1 MLDAG
6 NFVLASP
13 AGVNLWQSFDQPTD
27 TMLSTQNLNNGASMQ
42 DFYQRATLDYGG
54 VFRHYLYPKNA
65 SGSRNWAMDCNN
77 LTGGFKEELGGGAFG
92 TVYKGVLANEDTP
105 LIAVKKLG
113 KIAREGEQE
122 FKTEVRVTGRTNHKN
137 SVQLIGFCNISF

>member
-27 TMLSTQNLNNGASMQ
+27 TMLSTQNLNNGGFGYQVIFKQSVYMYLISRNGTILNSVFSDSASMQ

-77 LTGGFKEELGGGAFG
+77 L
-92 TVYKGVLANEDTP
+92 
-105 LIAVKKLG
+105 
-113 KIAREGEQE
+113 
-122 FKTEVRVTGRTNHKN
+122 
-137 SVQLIGFCNISF
+137 SVIPSNNCLEC

>member
-1 MLDAG
+1 MLDM
-6 NFVLASP
+6 NPVIVYL
-13 AGVNLWQSFDQPTD
+13 
-27 TMLSTQNLNNGASMQ
+27 
-42 DFYQRATLDYGG
+42 QRT
-54 VFRHYLYPKNA
+54 
-65 SGSRNWAMDCNN
+65 RNSCR
-77 LTGGFKEELGGGAFG
+77 TGGFKEELGGGAFG